1 MKHPI
6 RRWLT
11 GIAAVLL
18 LGIGALVLVV
28 RSKLPSDDE
37 VATQISAAFEKRFGI
52 ALKVGGAH
60 WSLLPIPVLVLSD
73 IATDQ
78 PRPITLR
85 RITLQLELAQLLRRV
100 IAIDEVDIE
109 SLVLPRASV
118 RAFRGKGPKPQK
130 GGGDAVGLASPWT
143 LAPVPVEQVKW
154 RDVVWIDRRDIALA
168 YDGELRFDAGWR
180 PRQARVERAGLAP
193 GLPPARLR
201 VDREAGQ
208 DRWRTRIEVG
218 GGTWNGVTLFE
229 TLADGKLRVS
239 AELDPRQVD
248 IEGLVQ
254 AFGRDTSVA
263 GKVSGHSTLVAE
275 ADEVGALTRGLRTR
289 TTFSV
294 KPATLT
300 RLDIAKAVSTAG
312 ISRGGTTA
320 LDELTGTLDTQA
332 TEDGT
337 VLQYTNLKASSG
349 MLRVSGSLRL
359 FNRKMDG
366 DVAVDLVDGVVGV
379 PLKIGGTVSDPEV
392 SLTGAALT
400 GAAIGSAVLPGVG
413 TAIGA
418 RVGQQVEK
426 LFGGGESGKKPAPKP
441 RKPPA
446 SQRPSAEAV
455 RQAGSASPG
464 DSAMATGSTSCTR
477 GTGRSPICWR
487 HIA

>member
-1 MKHPI
+1 MMKHPH
-6 RRWLT
+6 RRWLI
-11 GIAAVLL
+11 GIAVVLL

-28 RSKLPSDDE
+28 RSRLPSDDE
-37 VATQISAAFEKRFGI
+37 VATRISAAFEKRFGV

-60 WSLLPIPVLVLSD
+60 WSLLPIPVLILSD

-100 IAIDEVDIE
+100 VAIDEVEIE

-118 RAFRGKGPKPQK
+118 RAFRDKGPKPQES
-130 GGGDAVGLASPWT
+130 GSAVGLPSSWT
-143 LAPVPVEQVKW
+143 LAPVPVEQVQW

-168 YDGELRFDAGWR
+168 YDGEVRFDAGWR
-180 PRQARVERAGLAP
+180 PRQARVERAGLAQ

-201 VDREAGQ
+201 LDREAGQ
-208 DRWRTRIEVG
+208 DRWRTRIDVG

-229 TLADGKLRVS
+229 TQADGRLRVS

-254 AFGRDTSVA
+254 AFGRRTSVA

-275 ADEVGALTRGLRTR
+275 ADEVGALMRGLHTR

-332 TEDGT
+332 TEGGT
-337 VLQYTNLKASSG
+337 VFRYTNLKASSG
-349 MLRVSGSLRL
+349 LLTASGSLRL
-359 FNRKMDG
+359 FNRKMEG

-379 PLKIGGTVSDPEV
+379 PLKIGGSVSDPEV
-392 SLTGAALT
+392 SLTGGALT
-400 GAAIGSAVLPGVG
+400 GAAVGSAVLPGVG

-426 LFGGGESGKKPAPKP
+426 LFGGGEPEKKKQPAPRP
-441 RKPPA
+441 RKPAA
-446 SQRPSAEAV
+446 SQR
-455 RQAGSASPG
+455 
-464 DSAMATGSTSCTR
+464 
-477 GTGRSPICWR
+477 
-487 HIA
+487 